1 MDHVASRRTVFGL
14 YEKVLSGHG
23 TIAFRE
29 FETLLLALGFVFRG
43 QRGSHRIYVHEAVDR
58 PFPIQPDGKDAKRY
72 QVRELRDMI
81 RRYGI
86 GLDPGI
92 WK

>member
-1 MDHVASRRTVFGL
+1 MASRRTIFGL
-14 YEKVLSGHG
+14 YEKVLSGQG
-23 TIAFRE
+23 TIAFLD
-29 FETLLLALGFVFRG
+29 FEALLSALGFVFRG
-43 QRGSHRIYVHEAVDR
+43 QKGSHRIYLHKAVDR

-81 RRYGI
+81 RKYGI

-92 WK
+92 WR